1 VIATDA
7 IRRALIEPA
16 VQEVTVTVVAVTP
29 DDGFPKAGPE
39 PGRFDYVR
47 LLTYE
52 S

>member
-1 VIATDA
+1 
-7 IRRALIEPA
+7 
-16 VQEVTVTVVAVTP
+16 VTVVAVTP

>member
-1 VIATDA
+1 
-7 IRRALIEPA
+7 
-16 VQEVTVTVVAVTP
+16 VTP